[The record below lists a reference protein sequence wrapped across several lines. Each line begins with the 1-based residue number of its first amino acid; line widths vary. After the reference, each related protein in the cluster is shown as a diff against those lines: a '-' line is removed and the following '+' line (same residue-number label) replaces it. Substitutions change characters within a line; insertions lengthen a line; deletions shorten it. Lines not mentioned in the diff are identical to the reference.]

1 MKILIVGS
9 DINSVILA
17 QYIKLQNSEHDIYLT
32 DKDAGSS
39 KYYTALNIPD
49 NDIASI
55 CDFVKYN
62 QIEFTIVFSQLAI
75 INGIADVF
83 KKEGFPIFAPLS
95 EAARITFFNSIAKKI
110 MYKLKINTPKFGIFD
125 RENLSVEYVRK
136 TQLPVVIENDFTLFE
151 RKSEIYRTFSQAKLG
166 LQKIF
171 ENNNEKIVIENYID
185 EKPLYIYYI
194 TDGYNALP
202 MVSIERDSGK
212 EYSVSYAMS
221 EKISVKLASDILQQ
235 AIYPLLDDIA
245 KYAGNYIG
253 IIGLKIKISNGRY
266 NVLEFYND
274 FQQYDLQTFISILN
288 TDILSM
294 LVDAANGCLA
304 ENNERVDLTGQYAYT
319 VAVDKD
325 KINTEALYDE
335 DDFAITEDNNKIIIT
350 ITASTLNFA
359 KEKIYGFLENNCDIN
374 IYKEI
379 INADNK
385 KELAI

>member
-288 TDILSM
+288 SDILSM

-350 ITASTLNFA
+350 ITASTL
-359 KEKIYGFLENNCDIN
+359 
-374 IYKEI
+374 I
-379 INADNK
+379 IKRN
-385 KELAI
+385 